1 MERRSRNKD
10 PPGTSTEW
18 IQDEGL
24 SKEDLENFRKNDL
37 AQQFEAVKSI
47 EVEKLSAS
55 ELNAFVSAK
64 KIVKVITMLVV
75 FVVVLGSTVVSKVNV
90 LHKNEIF

>member
-1 MERRSRNKD
+1 MERRSGKKD
-10 PPGTSTEW
+10 PPSTSAEW
-18 IQDEGL
+18 IKDEEPT
-24 SKEDLENFRKNDL
+24 KEDLDYFRKNDL
-37 AQQFEAVKSI
+37 AQQFDSVKSI

-90 LHKNEIF
+90 LNRM